1 MLSGRFFEQWSL
13 NILWQA
19 DPDTDEV
26 YARMTLQPVSNVGH
40 TSLSPIISSVL

>member
-1 MLSGRFFEQWSL
+1 MQT
-13 NILWQA
+13 ILINVSINKKWQA

-40 TSLSPIISSVL
+40 TSLSSIISAVL